1 MLREK
6 FCVDTGSDLEVD
18 VLPLYEYQLKKFQV
32 RFYVLIFILQI
43 RNVSGP
49 EAEGYIKLLLLLCGH
64 GIVDIFRVPKSHRA
78 TGGNSG
84 CYG

>member
-43 RNVSGP
+43 RNVSK
-49 EAEGYIKLLLLLCGH
+49 AEGYIKLLLCGH
-64 GIVDIFRVPKSHRA
+64 GIVDIFRAPKSHRA